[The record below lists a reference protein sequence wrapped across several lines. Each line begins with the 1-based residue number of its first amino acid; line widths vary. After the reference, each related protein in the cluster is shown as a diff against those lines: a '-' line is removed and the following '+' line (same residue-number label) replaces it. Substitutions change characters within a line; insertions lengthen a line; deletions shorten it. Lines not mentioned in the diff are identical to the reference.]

1 VSVAPHLDPVV
12 VELGRR
18 ALLDMGEVSTS
29 LVYGSFLTDDGF
41 EIVHE
46 PDGVADANRFAGTAS
61 SIQALSEAVA
71 REVRIGASE
80 YVIIAAER
88 GHVIQLRVAG
98 QPIVLGALFDDDETL
113 GKALSVARRCAQQM
127 AAALDARTA
136 EAVAPAAPAPASPV
150 ATASPAPG
158 ETSAAYHAA
167 PGDLAYP
174 APAHPSPVGSP
185 VTAS

>member
-1 VSVAPHLDPVV
+1 MSLAPHLDPTV

-18 ALLDMGEVSTS
+18 ALLDLGEVSRS

-46 PDGVADANRFAGTAS
+46 PDGVADANRFAGMAS

-71 REVRIGASE
+71 REVRLGTSE
-80 YVIIAAER
+80 YVIIAAAQ

-113 GKALSVARRCAQQM
+113 GKALAVARRCAQQM
-127 AAALDARTA
+127 AAALDARPTQP
-136 EAVAPAAPAPASPV
+136 VPAPADTSG
-150 ATASPAPG
+150 ASRS
-158 ETSAAYHAA
+158 T
-167 PGDLAYP
+167 PGDLAHP
-174 APAHPSPVGSP
+174 APAHAPA
-185 VTAS
+185 TAS